1 MTLARM
7 FDVQSIR
14 AQYPGLKRDAVFF
27 DGPGGSQTPQSVI
40 DAMVD
45 YLIHKNANTG
55 GIFATG
61 KVSDA
66 LLDEAHKAA
75 GEFVGTDDPGEIV
88 FGQNMSTHTF
98 NMSRALG
105 RTWKAGDEVIV
116 TKLDHDANVSPWVLA
131 AKDAGATVKYIPVK
145 HEDCTLDLEAFKKM
159 LSPRTKL
166 VAIGCASNATGTI
179 NPVKQMTAWTHE
191 VGGLTYL
198 DAVHYAPHALIDVKD
213 WDCDFLACSAYKFFG
228 PHVGILY
235 GKRKHFE
242 SLTAYKVRPCSNDL
256 PMKWETGTLNHEGI
270 AGTLAAI
277 EYLAGIGRK
286 ADPNAKTRRAALVA
300 AYKAIHE
307 YELTLIQ
314 QFLRG
319 VAELKSVKLYG
330 ITDGARLSE
339 RTATFALRHAKLAPN
354 ELNEKLAAK
363 DIYAWCGTFY
373 ALELME
379 SLGIQPMKMVR
390 VGMLHYNTAEEVGK
404 LLSFLREL
412 D

>member
-1 MTLARM
+1 MLDVAAIRRQFPGLAR
-7 FDVQSIR
+7 R
-14 AQYPGLKRDAVFF
+14 AVFF
-27 DGPGGSQTPQSVI
+27 DGPGGSQTPQGVI

-55 GIFATG
+55 GIFSTG
-61 KVSDA
+61 RKSDA

-88 FGQNMSTHTF
+88 FGANMSTHTF
-98 NMSRALG
+98 TMSRVLAK
-105 RTWKAGDEVIV
+105 TWKAGDEVIV

-131 AKDAGATVKYIPVK
+131 ARDAGAVVKYIPVK
-145 HEDCTLDLEAFKKM
+145 HEDCTLDLEAFKAM

-179 NPVKQMTAWTHE
+179 NPVKQMTAWTHA

-198 DAVHYAPHALIDVKD
+198 DAVHFAPHALIDVKD

-235 GKRKHFE
+235 GKRKHLE
-242 SLTAYKVRPCSNDL
+242 SLPAYKVRPCSDLL
-256 PMKWETGTLNHEGI
+256 PMRWETGTQNHEGI
-270 AGTLAAI
+270 AGTLAAV
-277 EYLAGIGRK
+277 EYLAAIGRSVDPK
-286 ADPNAKTRRAALVA
+286 ATSRRAGIIA

-307 YELTLIQ
+307 YEVGMMQ

-319 VAELKSVKLYG
+319 LQELKSIKLYG
-330 ITDGARLSE
+330 ISDPKRLNE
-339 RTATFALRHAKLAPN
+339 RTATFAVRHSQLSPN
-354 ELNEKLAAK
+354 ELNEHLSKRE
-363 DIYAWCGTFY
+363 IYAWCGTFY
-373 ALELME
+373 ALGLME
-379 SLGIQPMKMVR
+379 SLGIEPQKMVR
-390 VGMLHYNTAEEVGK
+390 VGMLHYNTTEEVSK
-404 LLSFLREL
+404 LLAALREL